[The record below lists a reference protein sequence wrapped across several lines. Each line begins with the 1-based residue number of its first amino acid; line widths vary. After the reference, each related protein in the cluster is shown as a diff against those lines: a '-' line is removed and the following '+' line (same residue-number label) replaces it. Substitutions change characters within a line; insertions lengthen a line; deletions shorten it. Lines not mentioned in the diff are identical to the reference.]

1 MKQGDSLNGYRV
13 VTKPTN
19 DGAGKCLWAFVE
31 RGGHEYFIKEF
42 LDPKR
47 PGRNSMGDEESKRLR
62 LEQCEEFERRHWAVI
77 SNLDPTDPYAGN
89 LVTALDFFCVG
100 TKYYKVTARMT
111 PVPMPPP
118 GALSSQQKVVLL
130 GTLGDSLAL
139 LHRQKIV
146 HGDLKP
152 DNVLLHRPPRS
163 DLYTA
168 KLIDFDDAYL
178 SGSPPDRDTIGGDAG
193 YASPELLRYLKND
206 PSIRPEQLTT
216 AADMFAFG
224 LMLHGYLTGAP
235 PGFAGAHGSVAEAV
249 NAGADVLLD
258 SKLSDRAT
266 ALIQALLEADPRAR
280 PTAADVLL
288 ALDDKSLVDT
298 KRSRLR
304 INVSANR

>member
-1 MKQGDSLNGYRV
+1 MKRGDSLNGYLV

-19 DGAGKCLWAFVE
+19 EGAGKCLWAFAE
-31 RGGHEYFIKEF
+31 RDGHEYFVKEF

-47 PGRNSMGDEESKRLR
+47 PGPYSMGDEESKRLR
-62 LEQCEEFERRHWAVI
+62 REQCEEFERRHWAVI
-77 SNLDPTDPYAGN
+77 NQLDPTDPYAGN

-100 TKYYKVTARMT
+100 TTYYKVTARMK
-111 PVPMPPP
+111 PVPMPSPE
-118 GALSSQQKVVLL
+118 ALSAQQKIVLL

-139 LHRQKIV
+139 LHRKNIV

-206 PSIRPEQLTT
+206 PAIRPEHLTT

-224 LMLHGYLTGAP
+224 LLLHGYLTGAP
-235 PGFAGAHGSVAEAV
+235 PGFAGANGSVAEAV
-249 NAGADVLLD
+249 NAGADVRLD
-258 SKLSDRAT
+258 SRLSDGA
-266 ALIQALLEADPRAR
+266 ASLIRALLGFAPRSR
-280 PTAADVLL
+280 PTAEQVLR
-288 ALDDKSLVDT
+288 ALGDKSFVDT

-304 INVSANR
+304 INV